1 MKAEILQE
9 KYKKLKQELQDNES
23 FNQQQKDMYLL
34 GWLDCSLFV
43 IKEIENDY
51 SICFQQHIV

>member
-1 MKAEILQE
+1 MKVEILQE

-43 IKEIENDY
+43 IKEIEND
-51 SICFQQHIV
+51 

>member
-1 MKAEILQE
+1 MKIEILQK
-9 KYKKLKQELQDNES
+9 KYKELKQRLKNSDS

-43 IKEIENDY
+43 IKESEND
-51 SICFQQHIV
+51 